1 MRKVTRMFAKQTE
14 TAGDTAGRP
23 PGEPAGTG
31 PGLAAGRAPDRAP
44 GVAAGRLIRKFV
56 HRPTNNTR
64 GFKKLLCQLENSK
77 IKHC

>member
-1 MRKVTRMFAKQTE
+1 MSKEHTLKILCPLKHTQPTE

-23 PGEPAGTG
+23 PGEPAGTA

-56 HRPTNNTR
+56 HRPTNNTEAL
-64 GFKKLLCQLENSK
+64 KNCCVN
-77 IKHC
+77 